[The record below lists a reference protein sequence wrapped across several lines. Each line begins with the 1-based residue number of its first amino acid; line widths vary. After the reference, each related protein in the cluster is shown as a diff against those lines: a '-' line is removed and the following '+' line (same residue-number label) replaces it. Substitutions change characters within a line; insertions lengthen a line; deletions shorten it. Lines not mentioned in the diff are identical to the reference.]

1 MCERCNTSIG
11 EEVHH
16 LQHQKVANE
25 DGFIELEGSHKNHP
39 GNLMSVCR
47 KCHDELH
54 KHEGG
59 HIRQKTSIGYQLME
73 L

>member
-1 MCERCNTSIG
+1 MCEICKISLG

-25 DGFIELEGSHKNHP
+25 DGFIEMEGCHKNHP
-39 GNLMSVCR
+39 GNLVSVCG
-47 KCHDELH
+47 KCHDKLH

-59 HIRQKTSIGYQLME
+59 HIKQKTSSGYE
-73 L
+73 LAEL